1 MNHRQRILV
10 AGLVITGV
18 SLIGVLV
25 AAPRF
30 AQPKTLS
37 GYVEGEPLY
46 MAAPVAGTVRAVN
59 VRRGQEVKPGQT
71 LFVVDPAQ
79 VKSAYDQAAAE
90 AEAARAQA
98 VDARKGQRPAELA
111 VLEANIA
118 AAEARAR
125 DAKADLRRVGPL
137 VRQGWYAPSRLDD
150 AKAAAEAADAQVR
163 AARKQR
169 DAAALGAREDQI
181 RAADARAAQAQAAVA
196 GASARLG
203 DVAPAAPKAARVED
217 VFFHAGEWA
226 PANQPILSLLPD
238 ERIKVRFFVPE
249 GSLSAYRVGRTVR
262 FGCDGCAGGLTA
274 TIEFVS
280 PRPEFT
286 PPVIYS
292 REARDRLVYL
302 VEARPSVR
310 LNPGQPVDV
319 EPLGDPRS

>member
-1 MNHRQRILV
+1 MNRQRLLV
-10 AGLVITGV
+10 AGLLAGAAAIAAG
-18 SLIGVLV
+18 IVLTPHFR
-25 AAPRF
+25 APR
-30 AQPKTLS
+30 TLS
-37 GYVEGEPLY
+37 GYIEGEPLY
-46 MAAPVAGTVRAVN
+46 LAAPVAGTVRQVS
-59 VRRGQEVKPGQT
+59 VMRGQEVAAGQA

-79 VKSAYDQAAAE
+79 VRAQADQAS
-90 AEAARAQA
+90 AEAAAAQA
-98 VDARKGQRPAELA
+98 QAADARKGQRPTELA
-111 VLEANIA
+111 VFEANIA

-125 DAKADLRRVGPL
+125 DAHADLRRIQPL
-137 VRQGWYAPSRLDD
+137 VRQGWYAPARLDD
-150 AKAAAEAADAQVR
+150 AKAAADTADAQVR

-181 RAADARAAQAQAAVA
+181 RAADARVAQAQAAVH
-196 GASARLG
+196 GADARLAE
-203 DVAPAAPKAARVED
+203 VAPRAPAKARVED
-217 VFFHAGEWA
+217 VFFHPGEWA

-249 GSLSAYRVGRTVR
+249 KDLAAYRVGGAVR
-262 FGCDGCAGGLTA
+262 FACDGCAKGLSA
-274 TIEFVS
+274 RIEYVS

-319 EPLGDPRS
+319 DPLS